1 MATTTREPIETADL
15 LEIEWPARLVPEILA
30 SLLEGDLSSADEELV
45 QRRLVMGTISPRAGD
60 DETGGVDLL
69 TSVLRACLTFAGRRL
84 SWRAVSHSRA
94 KRRSSRASSWCA
106 CAVRVLRRAI
116 SPDYATAYDVF
127 REQLVRFPGLCAA
140 TLAAHDR
147 ETTDRSGFDYGPHAW
162 PFVLLAAASST
173 RAADATS
180 RKAANAFETSLRKL
194 RRDEMDAMFSSWFA
208 AEEPRR
214 RLLEQCVARPAGGL
228 AAEALPALAAAW
240 PACRGVAL
248 AHATSGL
255 ARGDAFES
263 WVEAFERLAADW
275 SGGLSEEE
283 ERAVTEATT
292 RLSAFAATRGPRAA
306 ARVARAATR
315 VAVASR
321 SAACESKLL
330 EEARAA
336 IDAGGDSARCGA
348 FVASEL
354 LALGRVDDA
363 RATLERA
370 VSRGDES
377 ARRAGFEAVAERVEA
392 MGDCRAIA
400 ADAAGVV
407 ARVAGGL
414 FQSLDDRPGDAADA
428 AGVSASSLRALP
440 AAMRVVVR
448 HARGASDVGAAIE
461 SVRAV
466 RRAFARGKDAE
477 ATRENASSFVALA
490 ASIET
495 LLDEA
500 AILPSDAAR
509 LFPSAS
515 DPSETDENYLL
526 DLVETHA
533 ALAAKL
539 RGVDASA
546 LGACRARV
554 AACASLLDVASS
566 SMAFEAEHRAHV
578 VAVAARCVRDA
589 SSPANVVFEDGVEGA
604 VARCAKR
611 AAEWWRAWTS
621 DAEATLA
628 LRLLRECARFA
639 VAAGG
644 DAPGELFARITT
656 EEERVRAARAVA
668 TRANSALGKNKYEAV
683 GRAARDSPAC
693 GAVAMFCEA
702 AHEHDAR
709 PGGLDVAA
717 AALDV
722 VGTLEPACAAEA
734 TGYVAFVLDASM
746 STLRDVI
753 FSARGADPALATR
766 ATEVVAARRRETDSA
781 AERAV
786 GLADVL
792 FEAAPHVARGDLS
805 DATAALLREM
815 ERTLRA
821 LASREDDASDANAR
835 RATTDAAA
843 ATQEVVNAILVF
855 SRARRKGAVRN
866 GRGKDDAAPSTSSP
880 ESSSTFRLA
889 VPAVGCARRC
899 LEAATREASRAE
911 GDPEDDPLFAAAADL
926 RRAVEIL
933 LRRRILPDEISR
945 ALEPWHRELFFERAR
960 AANAMGA
967 SAEKV
972 SRTQTTLAGK
982 VDWQDDWPERGDVGA
997 ANARE
1002 PAGARDAGLA
1012 RQTAR
1017 RPLAAKQ
1024 KKKKRKRKELNP
1036 FVEALKES
1044 EGKGKSRASDWDDLS
1059 DFVVCKPGRD
1069 YRRLLGLDEQRA
1081 RSASPRPKP
1090 SRDHDEDG
1098 RAPKTTPKTKR
1109 YRRVQERSREQLVER
1124 AAAGTLGEP
1133 DEGVFF
1139 RGARNSLWCMRCKM
1153 CLTPS
1158 LKKKCELLES
1168 DENAGASAN
1177 DA

>member
-1 MATTTREPIETADL
+1 M
-15 LEIEWPARLVPEILA
+15 
-30 SLLEGDLSSADEELV
+30 

-84 SWRAVSHSRA
+84 SWHAVSHSRA

-140 TLAAHDR
+140 PLAAHDR
-147 ETTDRSGFDYGPHAW
+147 ATTDRRGFDYGPHAW

-214 RLLEQCVARPAGGL
+214 RLLEQCVARPARGTRRRCL
-228 AAEALPALAAAW
+228 RY
-240 PACRGVAL
+240 RGVA
-248 AHATSGL
+248 HAAGRARARDIGPR
-255 ARGDAFES
+255 ARGCVRVVGGS
-263 WVEAFERLAADW
+263 SERLAADW
-275 SGGLSEEE
+275 NGGLSEEE

-292 RLSAFAATRGPRAA
+292 RLRVRGARGSSRRAH
-306 ARVARAATR
+306 RRAATR
-315 VAVASR
+315 VAVRRVRRVRVKLLEARAASCGGDSAGAVRSSRANCSR
-321 SAACESKLL
+321 SAASTT
-330 EEARAA
+330 R
-336 IDAGGDSARCGA
+336 G
-348 FVASEL
+348 
-354 LALGRVDDA
+354 DA
-363 RATLERA
+363 RTP

-377 ARRAGFEAVAERVEA
+377 ARARLRTVRARRA

-400 ADAAGVV
+400 ADAARVV

-414 FQSLDDRPGDAADA
+414 FQSLDDRPGEAADA

-461 SVRAV
+461 SARAV

-526 DLVETHA
+526 DLVETHLA
-533 ALAAKL
+533 RGPMTSTAPALVA
-539 RGVDASA
+539 RGGV
-546 LGACRARV
+546 
-554 AACASLLDVASS
+554 ASLLDVVVVV
-566 SMAFEAEHRAHV
+566 AFEAEHRAHV

-589 SSPANVVFEDGVEGA
+589 SSPANVVFEDGVEGRGA
-604 VARCAKR
+604 VRAR
-611 AAEWWRAWTS
+611 AAGVSRVDVRRS
-621 DAEATLA
+621 DARASPP
-628 LRLLRECARFA
+628 ARVRA
-639 VAAGG
+639 VRRRGG
-644 DAPGELFARITT
+644 RDAPGELFARITT

-683 GRAARDSPAC
+683 GRAAGTPPRARRAC
-693 GAVAMFCEA
+693 FASGAR
-702 AHEHDAR
+702 HDAR
-709 PGGLDVAA
+709 P
-717 AALDV
+717 
-722 VGTLEPACAAEA
+722 EA
-734 TGYVAFVLDASM
+734 WTSRRRR
-746 STLRDVI
+746 STS
-753 FSARGADPALATR
+753 SARSSPRARRATR
-766 ATEVVAARRRETDSA
+766 PRVRPGRLDEHASRRHLLRARRTRRSRRERRSGGNASPGDGFGGEPPSASPTFSSSRAARR
-781 AERAV
+781 
-786 GLADVL
+786 
-792 FEAAPHVARGDLS
+792 ARNLS

-855 SRARRKGAVRN
+855 TRARRKGAVRN

-967 SAEKV
+967 SAE
-972 SRTQTTLAGK
+972 SLAHADDLAGRWTGRM
-982 VDWQDDWPERGDVGA
+982 VARARRRRRGKRAGTG
-997 ANARE
+997 
-1002 PAGARDAGLA
+1002 GARRGA
-1012 RQTAR
+1012 RAADRAATAR
-1017 RPLAAKQ
+1017 GEQRRSGSGAEPVRGGSESRRARGISRVGLGRPVGFRGVQTGQGLPPAVGIGRATRAIRLASA
-1024 KKKKRKRKELNP
+1024 
-1036 FVEALKES
+1036 EAVARPRRRR
-1044 EGKGKSRASDWDDLS
+1044 SRAEDNP
-1059 DFVVCKPGRD
+1059 K
-1069 YRRLLGLDEQRA
+1069 DEEVPA
-1081 RSASPRPKP
+1081 RPK
-1090 SRDHDEDG
+1090 
-1098 RAPKTTPKTKR
+1098 
-1109 YRRVQERSREQLVER
+1109 RRGATRRR
-1124 AAAGTLGEP
+1124 AAGTLGEP
-1133 DEGVFF
+1133 DERFF
-1139 RGARNSLWCMRCKM
+1139 RGREFAGACGADVPP
-1153 CLTPS
+1153 PS
-1158 LKKKCELLES
+1158 LKR
-1168 DENAGASAN
+1168 NASCWSRTRTRGRARTTRRRSRMV
-1177 DA
+1177 DRRMSVHGED